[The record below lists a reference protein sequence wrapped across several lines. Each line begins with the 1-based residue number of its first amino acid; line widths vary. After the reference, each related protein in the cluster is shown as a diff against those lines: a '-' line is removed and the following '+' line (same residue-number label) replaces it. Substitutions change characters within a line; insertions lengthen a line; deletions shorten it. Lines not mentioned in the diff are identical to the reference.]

1 MESLPIYPEL
11 LGQSVLITGAS
22 SGIGAGLASAFA
34 AQGCHI
40 AVNYPDTSAQS
51 AAENIVNAI
60 NSNGGN
66 AITVQA
72 DVSRSD
78 EVAAM
83 MDATLTHFSK
93 LDILVNNAGIA
104 RSAPVQDISEADWD
118 MVMAVHIKGTFL
130 CTRAAL
136 PHMLER
142 DSGRIISTA
151 SQLAYK
157 GAPGFAHYTAA
168 KGAILSF
175 MRTLAL
181 EIGAGNITANCV
193 APGATLTPI
202 LEDVPS
208 DILEAIRLGIPRG
221 KLAEVEDIL
230 GAYLF
235 LASDG
240 AAHFRGQC
248 LSPNGGDVFL

>member
-1 MESLPIYPEL
+1 MVSLAHYPEL
-11 LGQSVLITGAS
+11 SGQSVLITGAS

-40 AVNYPDTSAQS
+40 AVNYPDISAQS

-60 NSNGGN
+60 NSDGGN
-66 AITVQA
+66 AIAVQA

-83 MDATLTHFSK
+83 MDVTLSHFGK

-104 RSAPVQDISEADWD
+104 RSAPVQEISEADWD
-118 MVMAVHIKGTFL
+118 LVMAVHVKGTFL

-142 DSGRIISTA
+142 DSGRIISTT

-202 LEDVPS
+202 LEDVPA

-230 GAYLF
+230 GVYLF